1 MYFIFSLF
9 IGRISVLFDVQL
21 LWFRVNIDVMF
32 DVFSIMVLFFIIV
45 LFMWI
50 FWDILMIF
58 LEFEFI
64 DIVWFILDFNDF
76 VNELDV
82 VIFMFVLL
90 SEVMYI

>member
-1 MYFIFSLF
+1 MYFSFSLF